1 VAALMMWDKPM
12 MWDHGENMKIIK
24 VLLGPDL
31 LKPEK
36 AGLRTMDDVFVRDK
50 NAFNIGNS
58 RSRRRV
64 EV

>member
-1 VAALMMWDKPM
+1 MMWDM
-12 MWDHGENMKIIK
+12 MWDHEEDMKIIE

-31 LKPEK
+31 LKPGK
-36 AGLRTMDDVFVRDK
+36 VGLRTVDDVFVRDK

>member
-1 VAALMMWDKPM
+1 MMWDKPM
-12 MWDHGENMKIIK
+12 MWDHGEDMKIIE

-31 LKPEK
+31 LEPGKV
-36 AGLRTMDDVFVRDK
+36 GLRTVDDVFVRDK

>member
-1 VAALMMWDKPM
+1 
-12 MWDHGENMKIIK
+12 MKIIE

-31 LKPEK
+31 LEPGK
-36 AGLRTMDDVFVRDK
+36 AGLRTVDNVFVRDK
-50 NAFNIGNS
+50 NAFKIGNS

>member
-1 VAALMMWDKPM
+1 MGQANDVGPWRPPEDT
-12 MWDHGENMKIIK
+12 KIIE
-24 VLLGPDL
+24 VLLGPDFL
-31 LKPEK
+31 EPGKT
-36 AGLRTMDDVFVRDK
+36 GLRTVDDVFVRDR